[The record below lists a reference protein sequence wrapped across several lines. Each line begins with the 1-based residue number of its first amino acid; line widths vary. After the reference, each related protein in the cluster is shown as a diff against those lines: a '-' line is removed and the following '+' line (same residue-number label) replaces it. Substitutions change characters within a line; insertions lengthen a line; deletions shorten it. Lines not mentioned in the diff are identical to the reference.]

1 MNNIYIKSIYIK
13 ELRHLKDISI
23 NIDNNEKKNLIITGR
38 NGSGKTTLLEAIKSY
53 LRFFESTDTPLE
65 YRKDASKK
73 LYSLQNELKQIEAN
87 TTLSL
92 EDKKIK
98 INEIKKPINLSK
110 SWIESYGNWIDLDI
124 SMVELIQNAY
134 RNGEIIFSYFDA
146 KRNSNVTIP
155 TGVEKVTLNEKY
167 PIDAKPSANFLK
179 YLVDLKTQQ
188 SFAKNEGDFDES
200 NKIELWF
207 KKFENALRDIMDS
220 PNLSLKFDYKNYN
233 FTINEEGKIPY
244 GFNELSDGYSA
255 ILDIIIDL
263 IMRMENKASRAY
275 DLEGIVLIDEIEAHL
290 HISLQKKILPFLT
303 KLFPNVQFIVTT
315 HSPFIL
321 NSIENAVIY
330 DLENKTN
337 VKDLT
342 AYSYEG
348 IVEEYFNIDQYS
360 QSIKD
365 KLNRYKKLIF
375 KDNITKEEAAE
386 IEDLRKYLAEVSE
399 EEAPE
404 LYAEFMDLEIHRE
417 LM

>member
-23 NIDNNEKKNLIITGR
+23 NIDDNKKKNLIITGR

-73 LYSLQNELKQIEAN
+73 LSSLQNELKQIEDNHILAP
-87 TTLSL
+87 

-98 INEIKKPINLSK
+98 INKIKKSINLSK
-110 SWIESYGNWIDLDI
+110 SWIESYGNWINLDI
-124 SMVELIQNAY
+124 SMIELIQNAY
-134 RNGEIIFSYFDA
+134 SNGEIIFSYFDA

-155 TGVEKVTLNEKY
+155 TGVEKVTLNERY
-167 PIDAKPSANFLK
+167 PIDEKPAANFLK

-207 KKFENALRDIMDS
+207 EKFENALKDIMDNS
-220 PNLSLKFDYKNYN
+220 NLSLKFDYKNYN

-255 ILDIIIDL
+255 ILDIIMDL
-263 IMRMENKASRAY
+263 IIRMENKASRAY

-337 VKDLT
+337 VEDLT

-375 KDNITKEEAAE
+375 KDNTTKEEDAE
-386 IEDLRKYLAEVSE
+386 IEDLRKYLEEVSE

-404 LYAEFMDLEIHRE
+404 LYAEFMDLEIHRK

>member
-65 YRKDASKK
+65 YR
-73 LYSLQNELKQIEAN
+73 N
-87 TTLSL
+87 TDTR
-92 EDKKIK
+92 
-98 INEIKKPINLSK
+98 
-110 SWIESYGNWIDLDI
+110 IDLDI

-134 RNGEIIFSYFDA
+134 RNGKIIFSYFDA

-155 TGVEKVTLNEKY
+155 NGVEKVTLNEKY
-167 PIDAKPSANFLK
+167 PIDEKPAANFLK

-207 KKFENALRDIMDS
+207 EKFENALRDIMDN

-255 ILDIIIDL
+255 ILDIIMDL

-348 IVEEYFNIDQYS
+348 IVEEYFNID
-360 QSIKD
+360 
-365 KLNRYKKLIF
+365 L
-375 KDNITKEEAAE
+375 
-386 IEDLRKYLAEVSE
+386 
-399 EEAPE
+399 
-404 LYAEFMDLEIHRE
+404 
-417 LM
+417 

>member
-23 NIDNNEKKNLIITGR
+23 NIDDNEKKNLIITGR

-53 LRFFESTDTPLE
+53 LKFFESINTPLE
-65 YRKDASKK
+65 YRKCASKK
-73 LYSLQNELKQIEAN
+73 LYNLQNELKQIEDN
-87 TTLSL
+87 HILSP

-98 INEIKKPINLSK
+98 INKIKESITTTKY
-110 SWIESYGNWIDLDI
+110 WIEKHGNWIDLDI

-207 KKFENALRDIMDS
+207 EKFENALRDIMDN

-255 ILDIIIDL
+255 ILDIIMDL

-275 DLEGIVLIDEIEAHL
+275 DLEGIVLIDEVEAHL

-399 EEAPE
+399 QEAPE
-404 LYAEFMDLEIHRE
+404 LYAEFTNLELHRK

>member
-53 LRFFESTDTPLE
+53 LRFFETPNYLPH
-65 YRKDASKK
+65 RKDASKQ
-73 LYSLQNELKQIEAN
+73 LSYLQNELKHLEED
-87 TTLSL
+87 TTLSP

-98 INEIKKPINLSK
+98 INKVKESIRFCK
-110 SWIESYGNWIDLDI
+110 SYIERYGNWIDLDI
-124 SMVELIQNAY
+124 SMVELIRNAY
-134 RNGEIIFSYFDA
+134 NNGEIIFSYFDA

-155 TGVEKVTLNEKY
+155 NGVEKVTLNEKY
-167 PIDAKPSANFLK
+167 PIDEKPAANFLK

-207 KKFENALRDIMDS
+207 EKFENALKDIMDN

-275 DLEGIVLIDEIEAHL
+275 DLEGIVLIDEVEAHL

-375 KDNITKEEAAE
+375 KNNTTKEEDAE
-386 IEDLRKYLAEVSE
+386 MEYLRKYLAEVSE

>member
-65 YRKDASKK
+65 HR
-73 LYSLQNELKQIEAN
+73 N
-87 TTLSL
+87 TDTR
-92 EDKKIK
+92 
-98 INEIKKPINLSK
+98 IN
-110 SWIESYGNWIDLDI
+110 LDI
-124 SMVELIQNAY
+124 SMVEIIQNAY

-146 KRNSNVTIP
+146 KRNSIVTIP

-167 PIDAKPSANFLK
+167 PIDEKPAANFLK

-207 KKFENALRDIMDS
+207 EKFENALKDIMDNS
-220 PNLSLKFDYKNYN
+220 NLSLKFDYKNYN

-255 ILDIIIDL
+255 ILDIIMDL

-290 HISLQKKILPFLT
+290 HISLQKKVLPFLT

-342 AYSYEG
+342 AYS
-348 IVEEYFNIDQYS
+348 
-360 QSIKD
+360 
-365 KLNRYKKLIF
+365 
-375 KDNITKEEAAE
+375 
-386 IEDLRKYLAEVSE
+386 
-399 EEAPE
+399 
-404 LYAEFMDLEIHRE
+404 
-417 LM
+417 

>member
-23 NIDNNEKKNLIITGR
+23 NIDDNEKKNLIITGR

-53 LRFFESTDTPLE
+53 LKFFESINTPLE
-65 YRKDASKK
+65 YRKCASKK
-73 LYSLQNELKQIEAN
+73 LYNLQNELKQIEDN
-87 TTLSL
+87 HILSP

-98 INEIKKPINLSK
+98 INKIKESITTTKY
-110 SWIESYGNWIDLDI
+110 WIEKHGNWIDLDI

-348 IVEEYFNIDQYS
+348 IVEEYFNI
-360 QSIKD
+360 
-365 KLNRYKKLIF
+365 N
-375 KDNITKEEAAE
+375 
-386 IEDLRKYLAEVSE
+386 
-399 EEAPE
+399 
-404 LYAEFMDLEIHRE
+404 
-417 LM
+417 

>member
-23 NIDNNEKKNLIITGR
+23 NIDDNKKKNLIITGR

-53 LRFFESTDTPLE
+53 LKFFENPDIPLE
-65 YRKDASKK
+65 HRNID
-73 LYSLQNELKQIEAN
+73 
-87 TTLSL
+87 TR
-92 EDKKIK
+92 
-98 INEIKKPINLSK
+98 IN
-110 SWIESYGNWIDLDI
+110 LDI
-124 SMVELIQNAY
+124 SMIELIQNAY
-134 RNGEIIFSYFDA
+134 SNGEIIFSYFDA

-155 TGVEKVTLNEKY
+155 TGVEKVTLNERY
-167 PIDAKPSANFLK
+167 PIDEKPAANFLK

-207 KKFENALRDIMDS
+207 EKFENALKDIMDN

-255 ILDIIIDL
+255 ILDIIMDL

-330 DLENKTN
+330 NLENDIN
-337 VKDLT
+337 
-342 AYSYEG
+342 
-348 IVEEYFNIDQYS
+348 
-360 QSIKD
+360 
-365 KLNRYKKLIF
+365 
-375 KDNITKEEAAE
+375 
-386 IEDLRKYLAEVSE
+386 
-399 EEAPE
+399 
-404 LYAEFMDLEIHRE
+404 
-417 LM
+417 